1 MDLAVR
7 LIEHLLNV
15 DSSVDR
21 IDSIGKQLNISRDQL
36 FKLINDER
44 YKDYFQILR
53 SSNEKK
59 QGVEKLALTL
69 DVSR

>member
-53 SSNEKK
+53 PSNEKK